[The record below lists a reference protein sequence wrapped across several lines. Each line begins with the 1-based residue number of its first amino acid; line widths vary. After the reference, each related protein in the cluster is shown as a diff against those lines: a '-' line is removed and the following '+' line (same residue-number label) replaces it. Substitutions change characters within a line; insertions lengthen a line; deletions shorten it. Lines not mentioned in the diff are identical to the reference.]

1 MRNKH
6 VLFAVL
12 LTYLV
17 VSFVPSI
24 ALPNIMGKGQEGLIM
39 GDSAGKW
46 LVLLGYS
53 AVLLVLVRP
62 GSQGPGFVS
71 AVGSAM
77 SNLVSASTGGSAAN
91 FG

>member
-1 MRNKH
+1 M
-6 VLFAVL
+6 
-12 LTYLV
+12 
-17 VSFVPSI
+17 S
-24 ALPNIMGKGQEGLIM
+24 
-39 GDSAGKW
+39 DSAGKW

-77 SNLVSASTGGSAAN
+77 SNLVSASTGGSAAI